1 MAKKDNKGLIAFII
15 VLALALAAG
24 IFQLALSL
32 HSKSSVKEFSNPP
45 KENSLP
51 SIPPVV
57 KFKSS
62 NSTESFKNR
71 KNEYVAKLVISGT
84 IQSANQTYNQK
95 WLLKTIDGLKND
107 PNNKGIILCI
117 DSPGG
122 TVYEADE
129 VYLALMDYK
138 KESNRPIYAYLE
150 SMAASGGYY
159 IACAADKITANRNC
173 ITGSIGVIAGQFV
186 DLTELMDR
194 YGIKAETIHSGKN
207 KTIGSYTEALTD
219 EQRQIMKSI
228 SDECYEQFTKIVSSS
243 RNMKIQDVEKLAD
256 GRPYT
261 AKQAL
266 LNGLIDYIG
275 DFKLCFDAMDRKEFD
290 FKDYPVYTYQYEKTQ
305 NFYDMILG
313 LSKEISKTANQ
324 DSTLPA
330 ALEKFLEKQ
339 VSFPAYYFESSR
351 F

>member
-1 MAKKDNKGLIAFII
+1 MAKKDKKGLIAFII
-15 VLALALAAG
+15 ILVLALAAG
-24 IFQLALSL
+24 IFQFALSL
-32 HSKSSVKEFSNPP
+32 HSKNSVKEFETSP
-45 KENSLP
+45 KSNSLP
-51 SIPPVV
+51 AIPPIV

-62 NSTESFKNR
+62 NSNESFKNR
-71 KNEYVAKLVISGT
+71 KNEYIAKILISGT
-84 IQSANQTYNQK
+84 IQSENQTYNQK
-95 WLLKTIDGLKND
+95 WLLKTIEGLKND

-117 DSPGG
+117 NSPGG

-129 VYLALMDYK
+129 AYLALMNYK
-138 KESNRPIYAYLE
+138 KETNRPIYAYLE

-173 ITGSIGVIAGQFV
+173 LTGSIGVIAGQFL
-186 DLTELMDR
+186 DLTELMDK
-194 YGIKAETIHSGKN
+194 YGIKSETIHSGKN
-207 KTIGSYTEALTD
+207 KTIGSYTETFTD
-219 EQRQIMKSI
+219 EQRQIMQSI
-228 SDECYEQFTKIVSSS
+228 SNECYEQFTQIVASS

-275 DFKLCFDAMDRKEFD
+275 DFNLCSDAMDRKEFD
-290 FKDYPVYTYQYEKTQ
+290 FKNCPVYTYQYEKTQ
-305 NFYDMILG
+305 NFYDMLLG
-313 LSKEISKTANQ
+313 FSHEISKK
-324 DSTLPA
+324 SELKSSLPDV
-330 ALEKFLEKQ
+330 LEKLLESP